1 MRTLLSSG
9 AILLVLNG
17 PALAKDATQADSR
30 GSSPPNVEL
39 AQTQMPPQGGTMP
52 GGGQG
57 QSGSSGTM
65 TANPEMAQQ
74 MREMMRRHM
83 REHEEEEGEHERSS
97 RRGAFVRFKR
107 GDVEFDI
114 RCPTDESMRDCV
126 ADATTLLDKL
136 ATMPSQPSPS
146 R

>member
-1 MRTLLSSG
+1 
-9 AILLVLNG
+9 
-17 PALAKDATQADSR
+17 
-30 GSSPPNVEL
+30 
-39 AQTQMPPQGGTMP
+39 
-52 GGGQG
+52 
-57 QSGSSGTM
+57 M